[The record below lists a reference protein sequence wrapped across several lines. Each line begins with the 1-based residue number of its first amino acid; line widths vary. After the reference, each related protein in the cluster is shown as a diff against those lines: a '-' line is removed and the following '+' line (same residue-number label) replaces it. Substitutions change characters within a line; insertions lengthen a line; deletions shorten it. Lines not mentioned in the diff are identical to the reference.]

1 MVSKA
6 QKKMNKQKAREK
18 ASKKK
23 VLVKREHLR
32 AKVREERQENR
43 RDKRIKKLQKDMGDL
58 DIWADDVYKNVSEDS
73 LKQLE
78 HNAKILK
85 VLEEESEKESAE
97 KEVRNEDLEKKGHKT
112 LNEKLQHFVGGPDQF
127 ETRSGILM
135 APKQARDVSDVEVI
149 KAPKKES

>member
-23 VLVKREHLR
+23 VLLKREHLR
-32 AKVREERQENR
+32 AKVREERQEKR
-43 RDKRIKKLQKDMGDL
+43 RDKRIKKLQEDMGEL

-73 LKQLE
+73 LRQLE
-78 HNAKILK
+78 HNAKLLK
-85 VLEEESEKESAE
+85 ALEEESEKESAE

-112 LNEKLQHFVGGPDQF
+112 LNQKLQHLVGQPDQF
-127 ETRSGILM
+127 ETKSNITM
-135 APKQARDVSDVEVI
+135 APKVVREVSDVELI